1 MPAQKVQFQDLGIM
15 DYQSAWDYQEE
26 LLARNVEIKS
36 WKWRNEPDESVAT
49 ETTDERRETAIGSW
63 QRAKGNEP
71 FSFVVCR
78 LSFLPPPP

>member
-36 WKWRNEPDESVAT
+36 SKSRNNVCFAT
-49 ETTDERRETAIGSW
+49 HRIERE
-63 QRAKGNEP
+63 KK
-71 FSFVVCR
+71 
-78 LSFLPPPP
+78 